1 MSRLLVLL
9 SLAASAAG
17 FVVPTVP
24 LHRPAASRVG
34 LAVQTPLV
42 QQPLTA
48 RPTHVRASASP
59 TMGLFGLG
67 WPEIGVIGVIALF
80 VIGPDKLAP
89 MAKEFGPLLAHA
101 SRRSAPSPC
110 NHSLSTPPM
119 RAGKSAGGLKEVTDS
134 FKEGM
139 AEGDAGLNTGSPA
152 EDLKSAEDVPTV
164 TVEEKSS

>member
-1 MSRLLVLL
+1 MTCRLLVLL
-9 SLAASAAG
+9 SLAASVAG

-42 QQPLTA
+42 QQPLAA

-89 MAKEFGPLLAHA
+89 MAKEFG
-101 SRRSAPSPC
+101 
-110 NHSLSTPPM
+110 
-119 RAGKSAGGLKEVTDS
+119 KSAGGLKEVTDS

-164 TVEEKSS
+164 TVEEKFSWTSPPR